1 MKKLLYLVGI
11 CLLAVACKPTP
22 KQMVLKGTNITT
34 TNDVYVFDASENT
47 AIDTIKVEQGNFTLT
62 LDVTEPKIL
71 VLTDRMT
78 MMHYMIA
85 EAGNLTL
92 TSDTGF
98 VLGSP
103 LNDRLVEFQKAYRN
117 AGEALESKKEA
128 LMNEIRGANTQPTE
142 EQINQMRAIDKEQA
156 DLIAAESK
164 KFFEADKN
172 NAVGI
177 FELMMLS
184 SILPEEEFMALYN
197 QAGDV
202 VKNFSPFKKMMEAKA
217 NKAKTEV
224 GQKFLDFSG
233 VNPKD
238 TTQVLKLSDYAGK
251 DKYVLLDFWAS
262 WCGPCRAAMPELKA
276 MNDKYASK
284 GLEVLGIVVSDKLEE
299 HLQAAEVLNVTWTQ
313 IFDNKNELGTL
324 YGIESIPTLI
334 LLDKDGTILART
346 YNKAEIAEKVESL
359 LGK

>member
-1 MKKLLYLVGI
+1 
-11 CLLAVACKPTP
+11 
-22 KQMVLKGTNITT
+22 
-34 TNDVYVFDASENT
+34 
-47 AIDTIKVEQGNFTLT
+47 
-62 LDVTEPKIL
+62 
-71 VLTDRMT
+71 
-78 MMHYMIA
+78 
-85 EAGNLTL
+85 
-92 TSDTGF
+92 
-98 VLGSP
+98 
-103 LNDRLVEFQKAYRN
+103 
-117 AGEALESKKEA
+117 
-128 LMNEIRGANTQPTE
+128 
-142 EQINQMRAIDKEQA
+142 
-156 DLIAAESK
+156 
-164 KFFEADKN
+164 
-172 NAVGI
+172 
-177 FELMMLS
+177 
-184 SILPEEEFMALYN
+184 
-197 QAGDV
+197 
-202 VKNFSPFKKMMEAKA
+202 MEAKA

-299 HLQAAEVLNVTWTQ
+299 HLQAAEALNVTWTQ

-346 YNKAEIAEKVESL
+346 YKKVEIAEKVESL